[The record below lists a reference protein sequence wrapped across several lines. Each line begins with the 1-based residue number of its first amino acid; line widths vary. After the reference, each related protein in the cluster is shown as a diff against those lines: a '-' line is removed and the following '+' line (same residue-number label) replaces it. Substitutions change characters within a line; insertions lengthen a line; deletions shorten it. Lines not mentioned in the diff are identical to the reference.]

1 VALVDRSIEITSV
14 ADDEVVVFDGAARRV
29 YDSLSPGTDY
39 EFDGVTVRTLDAPG
53 ELLCRFS
60 TVNDVH
66 FGETEAGKTDDPSVG
81 PILSVPDGSEPY
93 PEFMNAGA
101 VAEMV
106 AIDPAVVVVKGD
118 LTAAGTNEE
127 YQRFLDVYGGTFGE
141 RLRHVRGNHDA
152 FHGESFADWPYQRI
166 DLPGVTIALLDTA
179 RLFRVTGAVSG
190 EQLDWL
196 DTVAAEADRPVLV
209 LGHHHIWN
217 PERDLRSD
225 SFFGINPAD
234 SEGLIEVVE
243 RRSRIVGYSAGH
255 THRNGSQTIGRTGD
269 VRYVEVACVKDFPG
283 TWAEYR
289 VFEGGVMQIHR
300 RISTP
305 AALSWSEQARQM
317 YGGFYET
324 YAFGGLDDRCF
335 LMSPRSS

>member
-1 VALVDRSIEITSV
+1 MTTVERSVEITSV
-14 ADDEVVVFDGAARRV
+14 ANDEVVLFEGAERRV
-29 YDSLSPGTDY
+29 RDSLTPNTEY
-39 EFDGVTVRTLDAPG
+39 EFDGVWVRTLDAPG
-53 ELLCRFS
+53 ELLCRFA
-60 TVNDVH
+60 TINDVH
-66 FGETEAGKTDDPSVG
+66 FGESEAGKTDDPLVG
-81 PILSVPDGSEPY
+81 PILSVPEGSDPY

-101 VAEMV
+101 VAEIA

-118 LTAAGTNEE
+118 LTAEGTDEE
-127 YQRFLDVYGGTFGE
+127 YRRFLEVYHGAFGE
-141 RLRHVRGNHDA
+141 RLFHVRGNHDA
-152 FHGESFADWPYQRI
+152 YPGRSFADWPYQRI
-166 DLPGVTIALLDTA
+166 DLEGLTIALLDTA
-179 RLFRVTGAVSG
+179 RLFHINGAVSS

-217 PERDLRSD
+217 PDRDLRSD
-225 SFFGINPAD
+225 RFFGIKPVD
-234 SEGLIEVVE
+234 SEGLISVIE
-243 RRSRIVGYSAGH
+243 RRRRIIGYSAGH

-305 AALSWSEQARQM
+305 QALAWSEQARAM

-324 YAFGGLDDRCF
+324 YAFGDLDDRCF
-335 LMSPRSS
+335 VMGQR